1 MKIIIKNCNVSFCFQ
16 VKYSVSTIYSSFS
29 DLFCKI
35 NENNS
40 NVLTPIDDNTDTLE
54 CLLILLCILW
64 VLMNLI
70 NFGPNL
76 KG

>member
-1 MKIIIKNCNVSFCFQ
+1 M
-16 VKYSVSTIYSSFS
+16 YEYHDIYSMFMFVNSVNILFS
-29 DLFCKI
+29 SKI
-35 NENNS
+35 
-40 NVLTPIDDNTDTLE
+40 VLTPIDDSTDTLE